1 MEIFHDCVS
10 IFVGLYTV
18 LVLLALFFSS
28 FHFLRLSVGFSGSDG
43 QWCDLIAAVF

>member
-10 IFVGLYTV
+10 IFVGHCFG
-18 LVLLALFFSS
+18 AFGAFFSS
-28 FHFLRLSVGFSGSDG
+28 FQFLCLSVGFSGSDG